1 LQDFRRLQVWQKAHV
16 LTLEIYANTN
26 TLPKDE
32 LFGLRSQMRRS
43 AASIGT
49 NIAEGCGRYGDAEL
63 SRFLLIAM
71 GSASELE
78 YQLLLCRDLRYID
91 ATVYSD
97 LDRKT
102 GEIKRMLAVFANK
115 LDTPRSRKVKQI
127 VAERL
132 KD

>member
-1 LQDFRRLQVWQKAHV
+1 MQDFRNLQVWKKAHD
-16 LTLEIYANTN
+16 LTLDIYSKTN
-26 TLPKDE
+26 CLPKDE

-49 NIAEGCGRYGDAEL
+49 NIAEGCGRVGDREL

-78 YQLLLCRDLRYID
+78 YQLLLCRDLNYVD
-91 ATVYSD
+91 D
-97 LDRKT
+97 LRHSELDSKVK
-102 GEIKRMLAVFANK
+102 EVKRMLASFVQS
-115 LDTPRSRKVKQI
+115 LSGSRSRKQSI
-127 VAERL
+127 A